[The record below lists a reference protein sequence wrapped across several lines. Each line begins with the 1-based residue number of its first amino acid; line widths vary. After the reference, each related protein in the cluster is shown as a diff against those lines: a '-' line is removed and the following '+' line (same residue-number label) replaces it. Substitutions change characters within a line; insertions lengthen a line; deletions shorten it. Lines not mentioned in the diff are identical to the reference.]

1 MTEGELDSLLFDAY
15 LLGQRVLYET
25 GNVAPVS
32 AKDDTSWDVLCGIA
46 EGTTTIVSGPDK
58 MLEGLPAA
66 PGRAEVM
73 REYLER
79 VGPLVIQHDRE
90 LAQRILAGAGRRP

>member
-32 AKDDTSWDVLCGIA
+32 TK
-46 EGTTTIVSGPDK
+46 TTRRGMSFVASP
-58 MLEGLPAA
+58 
-66 PGRAEVM
+66 
-73 REYLER
+73 RE
-79 VGPLVIQHDRE
+79 
-90 LAQRILAGAGRRP
+90 RRR